1 GEFSWGVNNGWSL
14 FGGAIGAENYASA
27 ALGIGRD
34 LMMFG
39 ALSFDITHA
48 RSNLKGMTD
57 VGNKTYKGNSYRLSY
72 SKHFDAYN
80 SQVTFAG
87 YRFAE
92 KGFMSM
98 SEYLNAQMSGVQQ

>member
-1 GEFSWGVNNGWSL
+1 
-14 FGGAIGAENYASA
+14 
-27 ALGIGRD
+27 
-34 LMMFG
+34 
-39 ALSFDITHA
+39 
-48 RSNLKGMTD
+48 MTD

-98 SEYLNAQMSGVQQ
+98 SEYLNAQMSGVQQYSSKEMYTVSYNQQFSECRIKCIS